1 MLTLNIVNWLLPR
14 LSESN
19 VTKLLQSKFCKQ
31 SFTEL
36 WVDKQPRILI
46 FNLLKQ
52 NTKQK
57 GKQIMNKNNMNDT
70 TKIASA
76 INDLQ
81 NVKIPVKI
89 DGENKFITK
98 ITPVPGHDGM
108 FYFEVAVEDSILSR
122 IVMPFDDEYD
132 VCVKAVND
140 FLDKNNSKQTTK
152 KENTNMTT
160 KLNDEMMKELN
171 REIRAFNKTIT
182 SSTTNKEIW
191 NKKLELSKKYGLKIV
206 GIYCDEKKFKFLKIA
221 TLKKNDE
228 SICIC
233 ISKNTDVKKTE
244 KKTEKKNVATK
255 KVATKKTEVK
265 NSVVKKIRKNK
276 YFYEYVP
283 SFTMNK
289 KDIKNV
295 LSVIAKGTTNYSLK
309 LNHDFVINGFNY
321 LTENQKN
328 EVAAASIKYSNSYK
342 RKHIEMKKNLLF
354 AINDA
359 KLILKYL

>member
-1 MLTLNIVNWLLPR
+1 
-14 LSESN
+14 
-19 VTKLLQSKFCKQ
+19 
-31 SFTEL
+31 
-36 WVDKQPRILI
+36 
-46 FNLLKQ
+46 
-52 NTKQK
+52 
-57 GKQIMNKNNMNDT
+57 MNKNNMNDT
-70 TKIASA
+70 SKIASA
-76 INDLQ
+76 INDLK

-89 DGENKFITK
+89 DGENKTIIK
-98 ITPVPGHDGM
+98 IKPVPSHDGM
-108 FYFEVAVEDSILSR
+108 YFFEAAEKNSIMTR

-140 FLDKNNSKQTTK
+140 FLNKNTETK
-152 KENTNMTT
+152 KTAMTA
-160 KLNDEMMKELN
+160 KLNEEMIKQLN

-182 SSTTNKEIW
+182 ASTTNTEIW
-191 NKKLELSKKYGLKIV
+191 DKKVELSKKYGLKTIGRCV
-206 GIYCDEKKFKFLKIA
+206 NENEYEYMKIK
-221 TLKKNDE
+221 TFKKNDE
-228 SICIC
+228 YLYIRIG
-233 ISKNTDVKKTE
+233 KKAEAKKTE
-244 KKTEKKNVATK
+244 AKKTETK
-255 KVATKKTEVK
+255 KAEAKKTEVK

-283 SFTMNK
+283 SFKMNK

-321 LTENQKN
+321 LNENQKN

-342 RKHIEMKKNLLF
+342 RKRIEMKKNLLF

>member
-1 MLTLNIVNWLLPR
+1 
-14 LSESN
+14 
-19 VTKLLQSKFCKQ
+19 
-31 SFTEL
+31 
-36 WVDKQPRILI
+36 
-46 FNLLKQ
+46 
-52 NTKQK
+52 
-57 GKQIMNKNNMNDT
+57 MNKNNMNDT
-70 TKIASA
+70 SKIASA
-76 INDLQ
+76 INDLK

-89 DGENKFITK
+89 DGENKTIIK

-108 FYFEVAVEDSILSR
+108 YFFEASEKDSIMTR

-132 VCVKAVND
+132 VCLKAVND
-140 FLDKNNSKQTTK
+140 FLNK
-152 KENTNMTT
+152 KTEAKKTEAKKTEAKKTAMTT
-160 KLNDEMMKELN
+160 KLNEETIKELN

-182 SSTTNKEIW
+182 ASTTNKEIW
-191 NKKLELSKKYGLKIV
+191 DKKLELSEKYGLKTI
-206 GIYCDEKKFKFLKIA
+206 GYCVSENKYEYMKIKTFKE
-221 TLKKNDE
+221 NDE
-228 SICIC
+228 YLYICIG
-233 ISKNTDVKKTE
+233 KKAE
-244 KKTEKKNVATK
+244 AKKADNKKSVAK
-255 KVATKKTEVK
+255 KVATKKTEAKNTEVK

-283 SFTMNK
+283 SFKMNK

-321 LTENQKN
+321 LTENQKY
-328 EVAAASIKYSNSYK
+328 EVAAASIKYSNGYK

>member
-1 MLTLNIVNWLLPR
+1 
-14 LSESN
+14 
-19 VTKLLQSKFCKQ
+19 
-31 SFTEL
+31 
-36 WVDKQPRILI
+36 
-46 FNLLKQ
+46 
-52 NTKQK
+52 
-57 GKQIMNKNNMNDT
+57 MNDT
-70 TKIASA
+70 SKIASA
-76 INDLQ
+76 INDLK

-89 DGENKFITK
+89 DGENKTITK

-108 FYFEVAVEDSILSR
+108 YYFEVAEEDSILSR
-122 IVMPFDDEYD
+122 IVMPFDDEYEI
-132 VCVKAVND
+132 CLNAVND
-140 FLDKNNSKQTTK
+140 YLNKKTEVKTSK
-152 KENTNMTT
+152 KEKSNMT
-160 KLNDEMMKELN
+160 KNEMMKELN

-182 SSTTNKEIW
+182 ASTTNKEIW
-191 NKKLELSKKYGLKIV
+191 DKKLELSKKYGLKTIGRCV
-206 GIYCDEKKFKFLKIA
+206 SENEYEYLKIA
-221 TLKKNDE
+221 PFKENYESLYIRVGKKADA
-228 SICIC
+228 
-233 ISKNTDVKKTE
+233 KKDDN
-244 KKTEKKNVATK
+244 KKSVAK

>member
-1 MLTLNIVNWLLPR
+1 
-14 LSESN
+14 
-19 VTKLLQSKFCKQ
+19 
-31 SFTEL
+31 
-36 WVDKQPRILI
+36 
-46 FNLLKQ
+46 
-52 NTKQK
+52 
-57 GKQIMNKNNMNDT
+57 MNKNNMNDT

-89 DGENKFITK
+89 DGENKTITK

-108 FYFEVAVEDSILSR
+108 YYFEVAEKDSILTR

-132 VCVKAVND
+132 VCVKAVNE
-140 FLDKNNSKQTTK
+140 FLNKKNSKQTTK

-160 KLNDEMMKELN
+160 KLNEEMIKELN

-191 NKKLELSKKYGLKIV
+191 DKKVELSKKYGLEIV
-206 GIYCDEKKFKFLKIA
+206 GIYCDEKKFKYLKIA

-233 ISKNTDVKKTE
+233 ISKNTDVKKVVA
-244 KKTEKKNVATK
+244 KKTEKKSENKKVTMKKTETKNVA
-255 KVATKKTEVK
+255 KKTEVK
-265 NSVVKKIRKNK
+265 KVVATRKNK
-276 YFYEYVP
+276 YFYDHVP
-283 SFTMNK
+283 SFKMNK
-289 KDIKNV
+289 DEIKIT
-295 LSVIAKGTTNYSLK
+295 LGLIAKGITKFPFK
-309 LNHDFVINGFNY
+309 LNQDFMINGFNY
-321 LTENQKN
+321 LTETQKN
-328 EVAAASIKYSNSYK
+328 EVGTASRKYYNENK
-342 RKHIEMKKNLLF
+342 RKHIEMKKKDFF

>member
-1 MLTLNIVNWLLPR
+1 
-14 LSESN
+14 
-19 VTKLLQSKFCKQ
+19 
-31 SFTEL
+31 
-36 WVDKQPRILI
+36 
-46 FNLLKQ
+46 
-52 NTKQK
+52 
-57 GKQIMNKNNMNDT
+57 MNDT
-70 TKIASA
+70 SKIASA

-89 DGENKFITK
+89 DGENKTITK

-108 FYFEVAVEDSILSR
+108 YYFEVAEKDSILSQC
-122 IVMPFDDEYD
+122 VMPFSDEYD
-132 VCVKAVND
+132 VCLNAVND
-140 FLDKNNSKQTTK
+140 FLNKKNSKQTTK

-191 NKKLELSKKYGLKIV
+191 DKKLELSKKYGLKTIGRCV
-206 GIYCDEKKFKFLKIA
+206 SENEYEYLKIA
-221 TLKKNDE
+221 PFKENYESLYIRVGKKADA
-228 SICIC
+228 
-233 ISKNTDVKKTE
+233 KKTE
-244 KKTEKKNVATK
+244 IKKVVKNTPEKVVAKKSVAK

-276 YFYEYVP
+276 YFYDHVP

-289 KDIKNV
+289 DEIKST
-295 LSVIAKGTTNYSLK
+295 LGLISTGIAKFPFK
-309 LNHDFVINGFNY
+309 LNQDFMVNGFKY
-321 LTENQKN
+321 LTETQKN
-328 EVAAASIKYSNSYK
+328 EVASASRKYYNENK
-342 RKHIEMKKNLLF
+342 RKHIEMKKNEFF

>member
-1 MLTLNIVNWLLPR
+1 M
-14 LSESN
+14 
-19 VTKLLQSKFCKQ
+19 K
-31 SFTEL
+31 
-36 WVDKQPRILI
+36 
-46 FNLLKQ
+46 
-52 NTKQK
+52 
-57 GKQIMNKNNMNDT
+57 KNNMNDT

-81 NVKIPVKI
+81 NVKIPIKI
-89 DGENKFITK
+89 DGENKTITK

-108 FYFEVAVEDSILSR
+108 YYFEVAEKDSILSR

-140 FLDKNNSKQTTK
+140 FLNKKNSKQTTK
-152 KENTNMTT
+152 KEKTNMTT
-160 KLNDEMMKELN
+160 KLNEEMIKELN

-191 NKKLELSKKYGLKIV
+191 NKKVELSKKYGLEIV

-233 ISKNTDVKKTE
+233 ISKNTDVKKVVAKKTE
-244 KKTEKKNVATK
+244 KKTETK
-255 KVATKKTEVK
+255 KVVAKKTEVK
-265 NSVVKKIRKNK
+265 KTVAKKIVATRKNK
-276 YFYEYVP
+276 YFYAHVP
-283 SFTMNK
+283 SFMMKK

-295 LSVIAKGTTNYSLK
+295 LGLIAKGGTNFSLK

-321 LTENQKN
+321 LSQNQKDEVVTASLKYFN
-328 EVAAASIKYSNSYK
+328 ENKN
-342 RKHIEMKKNLLF
+342 KHIEMKKNVLY

>member
-1 MLTLNIVNWLLPR
+1 
-14 LSESN
+14 
-19 VTKLLQSKFCKQ
+19 
-31 SFTEL
+31 
-36 WVDKQPRILI
+36 
-46 FNLLKQ
+46 
-52 NTKQK
+52 
-57 GKQIMNKNNMNDT
+57 MNKNNMNDT
-70 TKIASA
+70 SKIASA
-76 INDLQ
+76 INDLK

-89 DGENKFITK
+89 DGENKTIIK
-98 ITPVPGHDGM
+98 ITPVQGHDGM
-108 FYFEVAVEDSILSR
+108 YFFEIAEKDSIMTR

-132 VCVKAVND
+132 VCLKAVND
-140 FLDKNNSKQTTK
+140 FLNKKNSKQTTK

-160 KLNDEMMKELN
+160 KLNEETIKELN

-182 SSTTNKEIW
+182 ASTTNKEIW
-191 NKKLELSKKYGLKIV
+191 DKKLELSEKYGLKTI
-206 GIYCDEKKFKFLKIA
+206 GYCVSENKYEYMKIKTFKE
-221 TLKKNDE
+221 NDE
-228 SICIC
+228 YLYICIG
-233 ISKNTDVKKTE
+233 KKAE
-244 KKTEKKNVATK
+244 AKKAEAKKADNKKSVAK
-255 KVATKKTEVK
+255 KVATKKTEAKNTEVK

-283 SFTMNK
+283 SFKMNK

-321 LTENQKN
+321 LTENQKY
-328 EVAAASIKYSNSYK
+328 EVAAASIKYSNGYK

>member
-1 MLTLNIVNWLLPR
+1 
-14 LSESN
+14 
-19 VTKLLQSKFCKQ
+19 
-31 SFTEL
+31 
-36 WVDKQPRILI
+36 
-46 FNLLKQ
+46 
-52 NTKQK
+52 
-57 GKQIMNKNNMNDT
+57 MNKNNMNDT

-89 DGENKFITK
+89 DGENKTITK

-108 FYFEVAVEDSILSR
+108 YFFDVAEKDSILSQC
-122 IVMPFDDEYD
+122 VMPFNDEYD

-140 FLDKNNSKQTTK
+140 FLNKKNSKQTTK

-160 KLNDEMMKELN
+160 KLNDEMVKQLN
-171 REIRAFNKTIT
+171 REILAFNKTIT

-191 NKKLELSKKYGLKIV
+191 DKKLELSKKYGLKTIGRCV
-206 GIYCDEKKFKFLKIA
+206 SENEYEYLKISKFKE
-221 TLKKNDE
+221 NDE
-228 SICIC
+228 CLYIR
-233 ISKNTDVKKTE
+233 VGKKTE
-244 KKTEKKNVATK
+244 AKKTEA
-255 KVATKKTEVK
+255 KKTEIKKVVK
-265 NSVVKKIRKNK
+265 NTPKKVVAKKTVAKKDEVKKVLNTRKNK
-276 YFYEYVP
+276 YFYDYVP
-283 SFTMNK
+283 SFKMNK

-295 LSVIAKGTTNYSLK
+295 LCSIAKGSTNFSLK

-321 LTENQKN
+321 LSQNQKD
-328 EVAAASIKYSNSYK
+328 EVAIASIKYSNEYK